1 MFSIMIQGT
10 SSHVGK
16 SIISAALCRI
26 LKQEGFHVAP
36 FKAQNMALNSY
47 VTKDGGEMG
56 RAQVV
61 QAHAAGIEPHVLM
74 NPVLLKPT
82 GQAKS
87 QIIMLGKAVGTLDAK
102 DYHYKYVEVA
112 WPVVKQALN
121 ELLRTYEVVV
131 IEGAGSPVEVNLKSK
146 DIVNMR
152 VACEIQAP
160 VLLVTDIDRGGSL
173 ASIVGTLALLE
184 EKERKLI
191 KGIIFNKFRGD
202 LDIFTPAI
210 KFIEDKT
217 GIPVLGVVP
226 HFKDFKIPDEDSVS
240 NDEYLNNVATENQL
254 DIAIMRFPHISNF
267 TDFDFLENDEDI
279 NIRYVRR
286 ASDFGNPDVV
296 ILPGTKNTID
306 DLLFLHSSGLSKKIM
321 FCVAKGKPII
331 GICGGYQMLG
341 KAIYD
346 PQGVENSLAC
356 VEGLGIL
363 NTVTTFHPHKTT
375 TLVEG
380 VVAADNGLFSGL
392 KGKVVQGY
400 EIHMGKTDDI
410 STNLINL
417 TKRLDKPCTSFD
429 GCINNDGTVWG
440 TYLHGIFDNDDF
452 RNTLFNNI
460 RTISNKKQVVPK
472 SFSDSYQQSLN
483 LLAEHV
489 RLALD
494 MPKLLEIILSKE
506 IVR

>member
-1 MFSIMIQGT
+1 MIQGT

-26 LKQEGFHVAP
+26 LKQEGYSVAP

-47 VTKDGGEMG
+47 VTNEGGEMG

-87 QIIMLGKAVGTLDAK
+87 QIIMMGKPVGTLDAK
-102 DYHYKYVEVA
+102 DYHYKYVDIA
-112 WPVVKQALN
+112 WPVVKQALT
-121 ELLRTYEVVV
+121 ELLERYEVIV

-184 EKERKLI
+184 EEERKLI

-202 LDIFTPAI
+202 LDIFTPAV

-226 HFKDFKIPDEDSVS
+226 HFKEFKIPDEDSVS
-240 NDEYLNNVATENQL
+240 NDEYLNEVATENQL

-267 TDFDFLENDEDI
+267 TDFDVLENDNDI
-279 NIRYVRR
+279 NIRYVRK
-286 ASDFGNPDVV
+286 ASDFGSPDVV
-296 ILPGTKNTID
+296 ILPGTKNTIE
-306 DLLFLHSSGLSKKIM
+306 DLLFLHNSGLREKITSH
-321 FCVAKGKPII
+321 VTLGKPII

-341 KAIYD
+341 KSIYD
-346 PQGVENSLAC
+346 PQGMESNMTH

-363 NTVTTFHPHKTT
+363 ETVTTFQPHKTT
-375 TLVEG
+375 ILVEG
-380 VVAADNGLFSGL
+380 EVIADHGLFAGL
-392 KGKVVQGY
+392 KGTVVQGY
-400 EIHMGKTDDI
+400 EIHMGTTEKI
-410 STNLINL
+410 SRDLITL
-417 TKRLDKPCTSFD
+417 TKRLGEQCNSVD
-429 GCINNDGTVWG
+429 GCINAEGTIWG

-452 RNTLFNNI
+452 RNKLFDNI
-460 RTISNKKQVVPK
+460 RKISNKEQVAPK
-472 SFSDSYQQSLN
+472 NFSDSYQQSLN

-489 RLALD
+489 RAALD
-494 MPKLLEIILSKE
+494 MPKLHQIIFSNAKE
-506 IVR
+506 NVM